1 MCWRIYSRYFLFCCF
16 VTTSGLSSVYGAT
29 ALASTKYEQRKNGR
43 RDAPSREMDSAMD
56 AAVAMNSIEFISHLT
71 SYKDTTDIKTYTQTL
86 TPSSCENTHA
96 TSNNSDSSRGGSN
109 WIFGSMKSSGCDVS
123 NKSAEPKSM
132 DYEHRFSNPRA
143 THATVIEYVAQLWF
157 LPVKREGVRFRETIR
172 VLSVSADGQSSTVE
186 CTAQYH
192 NGSRWIDCSRVICK
206 FTSVPFVS
214 VENNVRRH
222 RNKDQR
228 ASVKMSLDGEV
239 LVWLPLPK
247 AASKAVGKKIISTFK
262 TAALDF
268 FHELDSH

>member
-1 MCWRIYSRYFLFCCF
+1 M
-16 VTTSGLSSVYGAT
+16 TTSGLSSVYGAT
-29 ALASTKYEQRKNGR
+29 ALASTKHEQRKNGR
-43 RDAPSREMDSAMD
+43 RDAPSREMASAMD

-71 SYKDTTDIKTYTQTL
+71 SYKDTTNIKTYTQT
-86 TPSSCENTHA
+86 TPSSCENTHS
-96 TSNNSDSSRGGSN
+96 TSKNNDSSRGISS
-109 WIFGSMKSSGCDVS
+109 WIVGSMKSSGCNVS
-123 NKSAEPKSM
+123 NKSAETKSM
-132 DYEHRFSNPRA
+132 DYDHPFSNPCT

-172 VLSVSADGQSSTVE
+172 VLSISADGRSSTVE

-192 NGSRWIDCSRVICK
+192 NGSRWIDCSRVICN

-228 ASVKMSLDGEV
+228 ASVKMSLDGEL